1 MKTAGVAVPVPRYP
15 GPSGELCENTF
26 TGYHCGC
33 PGEYGMI
40 HHPDAVYQDTI
51 EWRLIAYIPV
61 VRIIIRGI
69 SENAL
74 LPEQAHLKTAQIRPY
89 TGKTR

>member
-1 MKTAGVAVPVPRYP
+1 
-15 GPSGELCENTF
+15 
-26 TGYHCGC
+26 
-33 PGEYGMI
+33 MI